1 MANIIATK
9 TPRFV
14 EQAYG
19 KNIVTLYDL
28 DEDGFR
34 FVLRVRDR
42 ETLQTIADLRQY
54 PNNAGYA
61 HFDLQ
66 KILQTQVNGKEN
78 LESTLYLSTAQSEEF
93 SYDLLIGFE
102 LGTGQVFLPGVVT
115 PDEFGEFTVTNG
127 RKAYDQLDWN
137 LNEYVPTVTQGDL
150 GGDPFVVVNNPVKA
164 LTDRHTQTILGSQIT
179 DGKPSAL
186 TATAPVN
193 VIWRNWNDD
202 YTLTFA
208 NKFINENAP
217 TFFDGIDF
225 FYTYVYN
232 GNTFISQILTLNLVS
247 QGGGPDIAPS
257 DQITPSGQYSYITL
271 QHGAS
276 NPSISA
282 LSNVTHY
289 YVAAFSYAINNP
301 SLLGQTRLSQWY
313 RVNIDNG
320 ECNDFDHVEVSW
332 VNSLGFR
339 DYFTF
344 EKRQDLSITTDRE
357 TFRREQSD
365 WNGPSMTLEPYS
377 RGLTTYGQLAEE
389 EWQINTRYL
398 TDSESEYLKNLYVSP
413 DVRVR
418 FSDGEWRPVVLT
430 SNTWTRRT
438 FRTDQMFQHQVT
450 FKMANQLNLQN
461 G

>member
-9 TPRFV
+9 TPEFV

-28 DEDGFR
+28 DEDGLR
-34 FVLRVRDR
+34 FVLRVRD
-42 ETLQTIADLRQY
+42 EATSEIVADLRQY

-66 KILQTQVNGKEN
+66 KILQTQVSGKEDV
-78 LESTLYLSTAQSEEF
+78 ETTPYLSTAETEEF
-93 SYDLLIGFE
+93 SYELLIGFE
-102 LGTGQVFLPGVVT
+102 LGTGQVFIQSTVT
-115 PDEFGEFTVTNG
+115 TDEFGEFTVTNG
-127 RKAYDQLDWN
+127 RKDYDQLDWN
-137 LNEYVPTVTQGDL
+137 LSDYVPIITQGDL
-150 GGDPFVVVNNPVKA
+150 GGNPFTVINNPVKA
-164 LTDRHTQTILGSQIT
+164 LTDRHTQSVLGSQIS
-179 DGKPSAL
+179 DGKPTAL
-186 TATAPVN
+186 TDTAQVN
-193 VIWRNWNDD
+193 ILWRNWDDD

-208 NKFINENAP
+208 NKFIDENAP
-217 TFFDGIDF
+217 DFFNGIDF
-225 FYTYVYN
+225 FYVYLYN
-232 GNTFISQILTLNLVS
+232 GSSFVNQVSFFNLVS
-247 QGGGPDIAPS
+247 QGGGPDVAPS
-257 DQITPSGQYSYITL
+257 DQLLPTGEYSYITL

-282 LSNVTHY
+282 LNNVTHY
-289 YVAAFSYAINNP
+289 YVAAFSYAIDNP
-301 SLLGQTRLSQWY
+301 TLGGQARMSQWY

-320 ECNDFDHVEVSW
+320 ECNDFDHVQVSW
-332 VNSLGFR
+332 VNSFGFR

-344 EKRQDLSITTDRE
+344 EKRQDLQITTDRE

-365 WNGPSMTLEPYS
+365 WNGPSVTLNSYS

-398 TDSESEYLKNLYVSP
+398 TDNESEYLKNLYVSP

-418 FSDGEWRPVVLT
+418 FSDGVWRPVVIT
-430 SNTWTRRT
+430 SNTWTRQT